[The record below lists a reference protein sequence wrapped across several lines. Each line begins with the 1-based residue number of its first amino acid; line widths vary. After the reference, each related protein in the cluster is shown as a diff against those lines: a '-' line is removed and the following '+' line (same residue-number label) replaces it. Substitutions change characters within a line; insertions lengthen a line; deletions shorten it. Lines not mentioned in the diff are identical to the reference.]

1 MELKDFR
8 KLIIDSP
15 IKDKLNNLEIVINFP
30 YLDSTIK
37 LKGIESIYAF
47 VHDQVKGWNN
57 IGKLPEYLISSKN
70 YFESIRS
77 KLLEIVDFSNENQH
91 LFDTFWS
98 ELNNI
103 LSAGR
108 FNRRFIFTY
117 DSPETDFIIEINNKN
132 IGSTQ
137 GTIDYLTGQPISTN
151 TSRDY
156 LTGVLLAY
164 EFKNQA
170 DSEISHRRNNEKIS
184 LGQIRTKYNEYIVEA
199 EQHLNQYITGAK
211 ENLTDHFNS
220 VDELKKEKNITFD
233 DWFTTTQKE
242 FTSFFDITKKSVSE
256 NENLYREKL
265 RLEAPANYWNKR
277 AIKLK
282 DEGNKHLNK
291 LIGISVISAILL
303 FALLFFIGDDYFK
316 SVFSDNLKGI
326 KWSIILITIVS
337 LLAFC
342 IRILARLT
350 FSSYHLSR
358 DAEEREQLTHFY
370 LALKHD
376 TSVSDNDRQLIL
388 QSLFSRSDTGLLK
401 EDSAPTMPSGIM
413 EKYISK

>member
-103 LSAGR
+103 LSAER

-233 DWFTTTQKE
+233 DWLTTTQKE

>member
-282 DEGNKHLNK
+282 DEGNKHLNN
-291 LIGISVISAILL
+291 LIGFSVISAILL

>member
-57 IGKLPEYLISSKN
+57 IGKIPEYLISSKN